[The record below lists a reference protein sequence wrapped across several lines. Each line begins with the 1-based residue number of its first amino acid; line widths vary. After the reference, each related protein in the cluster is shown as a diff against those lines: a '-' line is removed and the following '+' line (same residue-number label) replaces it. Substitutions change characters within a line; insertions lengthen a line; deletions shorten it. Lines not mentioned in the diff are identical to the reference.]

1 VCTNLKVKLLCQT
14 ILAGINY
21 PILFMPTG
29 HDLSKL
35 SWKLVGD
42 NLDLTVKV
50 RDMRVDNPNQAHHFF
65 HTIAVQDRI
74 ATDHL
79 DDTKP
84 QCLASTLE
92 VSNFV
97 PSLSDKQQLCSD
109 FVVLVARII
118 ASEFAEFK
126 FLQLSVPTH
135 IPHQYSKR
143 DGTEEQRCKYSI
155 MYNYMI
161 SMVLAIHC
169 DLVIHILFI
178 QPFFNP
184 CRFRLVLP

>member
-1 VCTNLKVKLLCQT
+1 MCTNLKVKLLRRT
-14 ILAGINY
+14 ILASINY

-50 RDMRVDNPNQAHHFF
+50 RDMCVDNPNQAHHFF

-97 PSLSDKQQLCSD
+97 PSLSDKQRLCSD

-118 ASEFAEFK
+118 VSEFAEFK

-135 IPHQYSKR
+135 IPHQYSK
-143 DGTEEQRCKYSI
+143 EMAQKSNVVSI
-155 MYNYMI
+155 QLCI
-161 SMVLAIHC
+161 TI
-169 DLVIHILFI
+169 
-178 QPFFNP
+178 
-184 CRFRLVLP
+184 